1 MKMALLVKV
10 ILGTTIVYVLQIPV
24 KISHCG
30 VFRQSFVP
38 TICKNRKKSNINVK

>member
-10 ILGTTIVYVLQIPV
+10 ILGTIVYVLQIPV

-38 TICKNRKKSNINVK
+38 IICKNRKKSNINVK